1 MEQINPDLL
10 QAIYIVI
17 SFVIGLFINPKKRK
31 TGD

>member
-1 MEQINPDLL
+1 MQGLDPDVL

-17 SFVIGLFINPKKRK
+17 SFVIGLFINPKKKK

>member
-1 MEQINPDLL
+1 MERIDPDVL
-10 QAIYIVI
+10 QAIYVVI